1 MTIYHRTEYPEQM
14 PSADFDRY
22 LALGWYRMRQHVFT
36 CSHLFDFNENSE
48 LSGLRR
54 VWWMRFSINDI
65 LQHASHLKLKKR
77 NNGFRVVMGPH
88 STISAA
94 EENLY
99 CTYRA
104 SIDFDGYPTL
114 QDALFDRTA
123 DATIYN
129 SQSISVYDGEKL
141 IAFGILDLGE
151 KSASSQIHCYDPAY
165 ASYSLGKYLILLT
178 LDHLKSLGHDWYY
191 PGYVFAGNPK
201 MNYKLFAGKEA
212 AEYFDP
218 ETGEWQAFVEEL
230 LDDEPYSEEIIVQV
244 SEKMFGRTKE

>member
-1 MTIYHRTEYPEQM
+1 
-14 PSADFDRY
+14 
-22 LALGWYRMRQHVFT
+22 
-36 CSHLFDFNENSE
+36 
-48 LSGLRR
+48 
-54 VWWMRFSINDI
+54 
-65 LQHASHLKLKKR
+65 
-77 NNGFRVVMGPH
+77 MGPH

-94 EENLY
+94 EEILY
-99 CTYRA
+99 GAYRA

-114 QDALFDRTA
+114 QDALFGRSA
-123 DATIYN
+123 DTSIYN

-230 LDDEPYSEEIIVQV
+230 LDDEPYSEEIILQV
-244 SEKMFGRTKE
+244 SEKMFGRIKE

>member
-1 MTIYHRTEYPEQM
+1 
-14 PSADFDRY
+14 
-22 LALGWYRMRQHVFT
+22 
-36 CSHLFDFNENSE
+36 
-48 LSGLRR
+48 
-54 VWWMRFSINDI
+54 
-65 LQHASHLKLKKR
+65 
-77 NNGFRVVMGPH
+77 
-88 STISAA
+88 
-94 EENLY
+94 
-99 CTYRA
+99 
-104 SIDFDGYPTL
+104 
-114 QDALFDRTA
+114 
-123 DATIYN
+123 
-129 SQSISVYDGEKL
+129 
-141 IAFGILDLGE
+141 LGE

-244 SEKMFGRTKE
+244 SEKMFGRIKE